1 MPQTIPLVNRLA
13 DEKSPYL
20 LQHAANPVHWR
31 PWGEEAF
38 AEARAQDKPVFL
50 SIGYSTCHW
59 CHVMAH
65 ESFEHPATAELLN
78 RTFVCVKVDR
88 EERPDLDAVYM
99 AACQM
104 LTGRGGWPLTIVL
117 TPDRRPFFAGTY
129 LPRENRFGQLGL
141 AELARRVARAWAEDR
156 QQVLD
161 SAGQVAQAMAQ
172 AFAPAA
178 PAEVSDSAFNR
189 ALEHFRD
196 TFDAA
201 HGGFG
206 GAPKFPSPHQIL
218 FLLRA
223 WQKTG
228 DSYALHMAAHTLR
241 RMRLGGVFDQVGLG
255 FHRYSTDERW
265 LVPHFE
271 KMLYDQG
278 MLLLAYASAFQATA
292 DPFFARA
299 CREIA
304 AYLRRDLRGPAGE
317 LYSAEDADSEGEEG
331 RFYVWTLEEVE
342 TVLGPEKARFWAGR
356 MGLTPAGNYHDEASG
371 RATGTNILHFPEPLP
386 PNLEQ
391 RWEAARQKLL
401 AARAGRV
408 RPHRDD
414 KVLADWN
421 GLAAAG
427 LALAG
432 RALGDAEMVR
442 DAAAAVDFVLARL
455 GRPDGRLLHRWR
467 EGEAAVDG
475 LAEDYAFL
483 AWGLLELHA
492 ATLDPAR
499 LDQARSLMDIL
510 LRDFWDARA
519 GGLFLTPAQGEPLL
533 ARPREAFDAALPSA
547 NSAALLLLPR
557 LFRLTGESAYMDRA
571 AAIARAFGAQVEAAP
586 FGHALFL
593 CALDLARNPGLDVRL
608 TGDPGAEPARAI
620 RRDLDRR
627 YLPDLM
633 VSLSPH
639 QDALASIGAPKRPAA
654 LLCRA
659 GTCFAGVDGVE
670 ELRAALERD

>member
-1 MPQTIPLVNRLA
+1 MPQTNRLA
-13 DEKSPYL
+13 AEKSPYL

-31 PWGEEAF
+31 PWGEEAW
-38 AEARAQDKPVFL
+38 AAAREQDRPVFL

-65 ESFEHPATAELLN
+65 ESFEHPAAAELLN
-78 RTFVCVKVDR
+78 AAFVCVKVDR

-104 LTGRGGWPLTIVL
+104 LTGRGGWPLTLFL
-117 TPDRRPFFAGTY
+117 TPQGKPFFAGTY
-129 LPRENRFGQLGL
+129 LPRESRFGQLGL
-141 AELARRVARAWAEDR
+141 MELTRQIGRAWAEDR
-156 QQVLD
+156 DRVLAAAD
-161 SAGQVAQAMAQ
+161 RVAGAMAQ
-172 AFAPAA
+172 AFAPAP
-178 PAEVSDSAFNR
+178 PAEVSDQAFGR
-189 ALEHFRD
+189 ALDHFKEN
-196 TFDAA
+196 FDAA

-228 DSYALHMAAHTLR
+228 DASARRMATHTLR
-241 RMRLGGVFDQVGLG
+241 RMRQGGIFDQAGLG

-265 LVPHFE
+265 LAPHFE

-278 MLLLAYASAFQATA
+278 MLLAAYAQTFQATA
-292 DPFFARA
+292 DPFFARV
-299 CREIA
+299 CREVA
-304 AYLRRDLRGPAGE
+304 QYLRRDLRGPEGAF
-317 LYSAEDADSEGEEG
+317 LSAEDADSEGEEG
-331 RFYVWTLEEVE
+331 RFYVWTLDELEA
-342 TVLGPEKARFWAGR
+342 VLGPGEARFWAGR
-356 MGLTPAGNYHDEASG
+356 MGLAREGNFRDEASG
-371 RATGTNILHFPEPLP
+371 RDTGTNILHFPEALP
-386 PNLEQ
+386 PELEE
-391 RWEAARQKLL
+391 RWEAARLKLL
-401 AARAGRV
+401 AARSGRV

-432 RALGDAEMVR
+432 RALDDPEMVA
-442 DAAAAVDFVLARL
+442 DAGRAVDFVLRAMR
-455 GRPDGRLLHRWR
+455 RPDGRLLHRWR

-492 ATLDPAR
+492 ATLDENR
-499 LDQARSLMDIL
+499 LAQARQLVDIL
-510 LRDFWDARA
+510 LADFWDDAA
-519 GGLFLTPAQGEPLL
+519 GGLFLSPAHGENLL
-533 ARPREAFDAALPSA
+533 LRPKEAFDAALPSA
-547 NSAALLLLPR
+547 NSVALLLLPR
-557 LFRLTGESAYMDRA
+557 LFRLTGESLYMDKA
-571 AAIARAFGAQVEAAP
+571 QAIARAFGAQVEAAP

-608 TGDPGAEPARAI
+608 TGDPAAEPARSL
-620 RRDLDRR
+620 RRELDRR
-627 YLPDLM
+627 YLPDLT
-633 VSLSPH
+633 LG
-639 QDALASIGAPKRPAA
+639 LAPPPEGLATPGVEKRPAA

-659 GTCFAGVDGVE
+659 GTCFASVNSPE
-670 ELRAALERD
+670 ELRRVLDQD